1 MVFDKLGEAFNG
13 RNVRLLLT
21 DGTLN
26 EDFNL
31 YNMGKKKTTPTNRVH
46 SRGGA
51 ADFYGPQLRE
61 ITYETV
67 VTEQMFKYLDTNSDL
82 STRST
87 LPQIVG
93 RVISDSVS
101 GVGAD
106 DMTQDFTFQILDLE
120 DFSIDENYHW
130 IRVRMRI
137 VPGSYSI
144 AA

>member
-1 MVFDKLGEAFNG
+1 MKSMSIGSS
-13 RNVRLLLT
+13 LLA

-31 YNMGKKKTTPTNRVH
+31 YNMTKKKTTPRNRVH

-51 ADFYGPQLRE
+51 KDFYGPQLRQ

-67 VTEQMFKYLDTNSDL
+67 VTEQMFKYLDTNSNL

-93 RVISDSVS
+93 QVISDSVS

-106 DMTQDFTFQILDLE
+106 DMTENFTFEINDLE
-120 DFSIDENYHW
+120 DQSIDENYW
-130 IRVRMRI
+130 WVRVSMII
-137 VPGSYSI
+137 VPSTYTI